1 MISKR
6 TQRLIAAAG
15 LTFALVV
22 FAAPAGALTP
32 VAVSA
37 TVSRVT
43 GGNTTNV
50 TYVVE
55 TSAKKLPDA
64 IKFGDANPGLGTDR
78 VAQTD
83 TFLVTVPKAGDSV
96 LVTTKAANP
105 NANLGGGTAQSLCGL
120 GVSKRDDN
128 GFTVKLVSISGDTY
142 TITVSSD
149 ANTPHALSHVVFKF
163 AEGERAKAAYD

>member
-1 MISKR
+1 MISKH
-6 TQRLIAAAG
+6 RLIAALG
-15 LTFALVV
+15 LTLGLVV
-22 FAAPAGALTP
+22 FAAPAWALTP
-32 VAVSA
+32 VADSA
-37 TVSRVT
+37 TVARVT
-43 GGNTTNV
+43 GDQASQV

-64 IKFGDANPGLGTDR
+64 IKFGDAAPGLGTNR

-83 TFLVTVPKAGDSV
+83 TFRVTVVGGGDSV

-105 NANLGGGTAQSLCGL
+105 NANLGGGTAQSLCGV
-120 GVSKRDDN
+120 GQSRRDDN

-149 ANTPHALSHVVFKF
+149 ANTPHALSHVIFKF
-163 AEGERAKAAYD
+163 AEGQRAKAAYD

>member
-1 MISKR
+1 MSSR
-6 TQRLIAAAG
+6 QRLIASLG
-15 LTFALVV
+15 LALGLVV
-22 FAAPAGALTP
+22 FAAPAWALTP
-32 VAVSA
+32 VASSA
-37 TVSRVT
+37 TVDRVT
-43 GGNTTNV
+43 GDHTTQA

-64 IKFGDANPGLGTDR
+64 IKFGDANPALGINR

-83 TFLVTVPKAGDSV
+83 AFLVTVVGGGDSV

-105 NANLGGGTAQSLCGL
+105 NANLGGGTAQSLCGV

-142 TITVSSD
+142 LITVSSD
-149 ANTPHALSHVVFKF
+149 ADTPHALSHVVFKF